1 MNNKDK
7 GRRGKPGQRHRKHF
21 LENCRRKFS
30 QSKERNVY
38 QSKNRKKNIWD
49 TKEPGL
55 EKETPMSRINQSIK
69 YTEQRKD
76 YEI

>member
-38 QSKNRKKNIWD
+38 QSKNKKRKK
-49 TKEPGL
+49 KPYG
-55 EKETPMSRINQSIK
+55 TPKSQA
-69 YTEQRKD
+69 
-76 YEI
+76 